1 MANTNP
7 TTLTAGFLQSLWT
20 EGMLKYAEKQFM
32 LKNLVTDFTSL
43 ASGGASVVKVPLL
56 TEPTVADAPTDSSA
70 LTFDSG
76 DSAVGTITLDSH
88 PYEARRIEDIAQAQ
102 ASSDLFELYSKSLGY
117 SVAKG
122 VEAEI
127 SAVIQATVSGNTD
140 IGLPAGD
147 AMTTATLVSGF
158 ENMLSN
164 NVDPVAGDLFLCV
177 SSGVY
182 GDLLQEEEF
191 SHALKRGDGMNPN
204 VSGALGMILGMPV
217 YIDNNLAST
226 GTANAECAYI
236 FHRSAVGFAYAIE
249 PRVQSQ
255 YNLEHIA
262 HDVVADCVFGCDAL
276 NPNLIQNFDYV

>member
-1 MANTNP
+1 MANVNP
-7 TTLTAGFLQSLWT
+7 NNLASGFLQSLWT

-56 TEPTVADAPTDSSA
+56 TEATVIANPTESTA
-70 LTFDSG
+70 LTFQAD
-76 DSAVGTITLDSH
+76 DDAVGTITLDAH

-117 SVAKG
+117 AVAKG
-122 VEAEI
+122 VEAGI
-127 SAVIQATVSGNTD
+127 SAVIQATASGNAD
-140 IGLPAGD
+140 IALGAGT
-147 AMTTATLVSGF
+147 AMSTLKLVGGF
-158 ENMLSN
+158 ENMLGN
-164 NVDPVAGDLFLCV
+164 NVDPVAGDLYLCV
-177 SSGVY
+177 SPKVY

-191 SHALKRGDGMNPN
+191 SHALQRGDGMNPN
-204 VSGALGMILGMPV
+204 VTGALGMILGMPV
-217 YIDNNLAST
+217 YIDNNLGSAT
-226 GTANAECAYI
+226 TAGIECAYI

-262 HDVVADCVFGCDAL
+262 HDVVADCVYGCDAL
-276 NPNLIQNFDYV
+276 NPDLIQNFDY

>member
-1 MANTNP
+1 MANVNP
-7 TTLTAGFLQSLWT
+7 TNLASGFLQSLWT

-56 TEPTVADAPTDSSA
+56 TEATPIANPTNNTA
-70 LTFDSG
+70 LTFQAD
-76 DSAVGTITLDSH
+76 DDAVGTITINSH

-127 SAVIQATVSGNTD
+127 SAVIQASTTNADVALGANDT
-140 IGLPAGD
+140 
-147 AMTTATLVSGF
+147 MTTPLLVDGF
-158 ENMLSN
+158 ETMLSN
-164 NVDPVAGDLFLCV
+164 NVDPVAGDLYLCV
-177 SSGVY
+177 SPKVY
-182 GDLLQEEEF
+182 GELLQEEEF
-191 SHALKRGDGMNPN
+191 THAFNRGDGQNPN
-204 VSGALGMILGMPV
+204 VTGSLGMILGMPV
-217 YIDNNLAST
+217 YIDNNLAGT

-262 HDVVADCVFGCDAL
+262 NDVVADCVFGCDIL
-276 NPNLIQNFDYV
+276 NGNLIQTFDYV